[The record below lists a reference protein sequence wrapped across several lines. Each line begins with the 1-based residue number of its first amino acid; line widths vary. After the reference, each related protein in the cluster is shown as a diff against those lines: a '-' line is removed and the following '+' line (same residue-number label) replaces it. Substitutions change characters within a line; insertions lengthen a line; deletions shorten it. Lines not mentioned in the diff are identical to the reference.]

1 MMRAILTET
10 LDVLENDLFFAA
22 LVPMH
27 RQLFIEDVIFN
38 AKGSVRSYDF
48 HFPSSYQHYKQMKLV
63 DTRALNGFVVR
74 KGRELSKPTPIN
86 ECVTGFHSTASPPR
100 QSLFLQPTAASTE
113 LKKIK
118 RRDQKISRQEKKSNY
133 FNKECLWMSF
143 QRFT

>member
-1 MMRAILTET
+1 MWLLTSDMDMQCTDPQCVATMRNILQET

-27 RQLFIEDVIFN
+27 RELFINDVIHN

-74 KGRELSKPTPIN
+74 KGRELSKPAPVN
-86 ECVTGFHSTASPPR
+86 ECVSLLSTANDTCIHSSEVVYSSMYLHTR
-100 QSLFLQPTAASTE
+100 SDGVVV
-113 LKKIK
+113 I
-118 RRDQKISRQEKKSNY
+118 
-133 FNKECLWMSF
+133 
-143 QRFT
+143 